1 MRLLNDLLNLHDGF
15 DDEGWMKEC
24 KKRMVNTFPRED
36 PFSILV
42 PTGFDIDKVIS
53 EIRNCM
59 DFDIIFLKCFDRQNH
74 DFIFLTHNSDDLPV
88 VKFHVICPHIFLNI
102 NSSWFKDSIST
113 ESPYFSLGINL
124 SCFFTDTGK
133 F

>member
-42 PTGFDIDKVIS
+42 PAGFDIDKVYQKCIVVWILIKKNWNVLINKTMKLS
-53 EIRNCM
+53 SCH
-59 DFDIIFLKCFDRQNH
+59 IIQM
-74 DFIFLTHNSDDLPV
+74 I
-88 VKFHVICPHIFLNI
+88 VKFHVICPNTLLTIAGFRIQSPLNHLT
-102 NSSWFKDSIST
+102 SVW
-113 ESPYFSLGINL
+113 E
-124 SCFFTDTGK
+124 
-133 F
+133 

>member
-42 PTGFDIDKVIS
+42 PAGFDIDKVIS
-53 EIRNCM
+53 GMRNYM
-59 DFDIIFLKCFDRQNH
+59 DFDIIFLKCFDR
-74 DFIFLTHNSDDLPV
+74 TMTYLPDA
-88 VKFHVICPHIFLNI
+88 IIQMIYL
-102 NSSWFKDSIST
+102 W
-113 ESPYFSLGINL
+113 L
-124 SCFFTDTGK
+124 SFMLFAHTCY
-133 F
+133 